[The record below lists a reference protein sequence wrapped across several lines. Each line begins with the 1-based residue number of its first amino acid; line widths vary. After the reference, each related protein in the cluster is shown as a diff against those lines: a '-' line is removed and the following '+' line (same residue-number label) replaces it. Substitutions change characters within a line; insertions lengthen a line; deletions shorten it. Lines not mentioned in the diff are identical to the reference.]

1 MSQQVSI
8 AEINELLR
16 DTNPFEKGLVVKDQN
31 IWGTSFPDIP
41 ELNKHV
47 SDAIYAS
54 IKNLQEAPSS
64 LEKVSSMVI
73 RAQRGAGKT
82 HLVSRV
88 RKYIQSEDNSNSVLV
103 YAGAD
108 KYSELELIASS
119 FRESVADSLDREG
132 SQGLTQWQEIAAQI
146 VTTALKTNNSN
157 AKVPSPKALAQKFDQ
172 ACVQYHKKGKD
183 LVTELAKVVRRIHA
197 NSDLYTIRA
206 IIWTLSEERG
216 ALAVKWLAGEELNAE
231 DALDLRL
238 SANDGQD
245 TDMREAKA
253 LNFIAKVLSLIGEYR
268 TVLICFDELDTV
280 KENSL
285 GYTVFQVVI
294 DLVKRLFDSVAQSDS
309 AQGILI
315 ATFLLPKE
323 WQFLIQDG
331 PDSSTSPKSRI
342 STQSERLDLRPLNSE
357 IMVQLVSLWM
367 QDFYKRRKIAFE
379 DYLYPFTVDEL
390 SAYGKQGYTVREAL
404 QWCAKQ
410 LPLKLKD
417 VKPPSTS
424 LTDKE
429 RFELAYEKAL
439 ARELDEEYIDD
450 NIFISSVLRF
460 SFERI
465 IALLEKGKLKSEL
478 IENVRLES
486 VEDILPR
493 SKNNGYINFK
503 ICGQEDNRPVVIGIE
518 VLQQRHGLSV
528 GAGFRRLLDYET
540 FEMTRGC
547 LVRSLER
554 KIKRNW
560 DSHEYYQ
567 QLIEKGG
574 EWVHLKEQ
582 ELKPL
587 IALKHV
593 YDNHEKYN
601 ISINKLDLFAFTR
614 DTLVNN
620 PMIKEVLSRPEGKVV
635 EEALEGKTA
644 ERLHSEQEIQSIA
657 ENLHETIESLEP
669 EEDTDKE
676 ANFAELE
683 VA

>member
-1 MSQQVSI
+1 MSQQASI
-8 AEINELLR
+8 TEINELLQ
-16 DTNPFEKGLVVKDQN
+16 DTNPFDKGLVVKDQN

-54 IKNLQEAPSS
+54 MNKLQESPSS
-64 LEKVSSMVI
+64 LDKVSSMVI

-82 HLVSRV
+82 HLISRV
-88 RKYIQSEDNSNSVLV
+88 RKQIKTEGNAVLI

-119 FRESVADSLDREG
+119 FRESVADSLEREG
-132 SQGLTQWQEIAAQI
+132 LQGLTQWQEIAAQLVI
-146 VTTALKTNNSN
+146 TALKKNKNN
-157 AKVPSPKALAQKFDQ
+157 AKVPSAQALAQKFDQ
-172 ACVQYHKKGKD
+172 AYSKSHKNGRD
-183 LVTELAKVVRRIHA
+183 LVTELAKVVRHLHPD
-197 NSDLYTIRA
+197 SDLYIIRA

-245 TDMREAKA
+245 ADVREAKA

-294 DLVKRLFDSVAQSDS
+294 DLVKRLFDSIVQSDS
-309 AQGILI
+309 SQGVLI

-357 IMVQLVSLWM
+357 TMVQLVSLWM
-367 QDFYKRRKIAFE
+367 RDFYKRRKIVFE
-379 DYLYPFTVDEL
+379 NYLYPFTADEL
-390 SAYGKQGYTVREAL
+390 SSYGKQGYTVREAL
-404 QWCAKQ
+404 QWCAQQ
-410 LPLKLKD
+410 LPLKLKNID
-417 VKPPSTS
+417 PPPES

-429 RFELAYEKAL
+429 RFEVAYKKAL
-439 ARELDEEYIDD
+439 ARDLDEDD
-450 NIFISSVLRF
+450 VDSNTFISSVLRF

-465 IALLEKGKLKSEL
+465 IILLKKGKLKNEL

-486 VEDILPR
+486 VENVVPR

-503 ICGQEDNRPVVIGIE
+503 VCGQEDNVPVVIGVE
-518 VLQQRHGLSV
+518 VLQQKNGLSV

-540 FEMTRGC
+540 FDMTRGC

-567 QLIEKGG
+567 QLIQKGG
-574 EWVHLKEQ
+574 EWVHLKKE

-587 IALKHV
+587 IALKNV

-614 DTLVNN
+614 DSLVKY
-620 PMIKEVLSRPEGKVV
+620 PLIKEILSRPEGRVV
-635 EEALEGKTA
+635 EEALEGKA
-644 ERLHSEQEIQSIA
+644 VERLHSEQEIQSIA
-657 ENLHETIESLEP
+657 ENLNETLESLDS

-676 ANFAELE
+676 ADFAELE